1 MEIVLNPK
9 TIHGAVLNSVDC
21 NFWDWRKNLGRF
33 WFLFCFILLLIG
45 TLPVPTI
52 EVFKLNHSLGRF
64 PVYIMYVGLLI
75 PEYWFASVPIV
86 LGHILISYSCA
97 VLFFKILGFVRSKS
111 EKASATDCIE

>member
-1 MEIVLNPK
+1 MEPK
-9 TIHGAVLNSVDC
+9 IKSDVDALNSVHF

-33 WFLFCFILLLIG
+33 GFCFVLLFFWIG

-64 PVYIMYVGLLI
+64 PVYIMYVGLLT

-86 LGHILISYSCA
+86 FGHILISYSCA
-97 VLFFKILGFVRSKS
+97 VLFFMILRYSLSWLSSRSR
-111 EKASATDCIE
+111 CL